1 MKSVL
6 IIQSYVKGSIAEMEN
21 LDLMET
27 VKKSDLEQVLSS
39 VELFKCNSGVFDNM

>member
-6 IIQSYVKGSIAEMEN
+6 LIQLYLKGSIAEMEN

-27 VKKSDLEQVLSS
+27 VRSLILNK
-39 VELFKCNSGVFDNM
+39 F